1 MFDRAST
8 GAAAALTAVMLLIS
22 SWLQA
27 AQADG
32 LPTEERVPGGLA
44 VLDVGAASQPMP
56 VVRYDGKPVLVLEQA
71 QRWLALVGLPLAATV
86 GSQQLL
92 INEQTLEFS
101 IGDKAYATQ
110 PLTVAPKFVNPDPND
125 AARIEREQ
133 ALMQAAFA
141 RFSTPL
147 PRTLLMRQPTPG
159 PLSSSFGLRRVF
171 NGESRNPHSGLDIAA
186 NTGTP
191 IIAPLAGKVVL
202 TGDFYYNGN
211 TVIIDHGGGL
221 LTLFCHL
228 DRIDAKAEQQVQ
240 TGDALGT
247 VGATGR
253 VTGAHL
259 HFSVSL
265 NGARINP
272 VLFLNAQEPVG
283 QAPRSLK

>member
-1 MFDRAST
+1 MRKWLLNSLLAISAFSAGITRAEL
-8 GAAAALTAVMLLIS
+8 ALP
-22 SWLQA
+22 Q
-27 AQADG
+27 
-32 LPTEERVPGGLA
+32 EERVPGGLA
-44 VLDVGAASQPMP
+44 VLDVGPARQPAP
-56 VVRYDGKPVLVLEQA
+56 AVRYQGKPVLLVA
-71 QRWLALVGLPLAATV
+71 VADRWQALVGLPLHAEV
-86 GSQQLL
+86 GEQQLEVNGNKL
-92 INEQTLEFS
+92 GFS
-101 IGDKAYATQ
+101 IADKAYATQ
-110 PLTVAPKFVNPDPND
+110 PLKVAPKFVNPDPQD
-125 AARIEREQ
+125 AERIAREQ

-147 PRTLLMRQPTPG
+147 PQQLLMRQPTPG

-171 NGESRNPHSGLDIAA
+171 NGEARNPHSGLDIAA
-186 NTGTP
+186 PTGTP
-191 IIAPLAGKVVL
+191 VIAPLAGTVVV

-228 DRIDAKAEQQVQ
+228 DRIDAKPDQIIN
-240 TGDALGT
+240 TGDQLGT

-272 VLFLNAQEPVG
+272 ALFLPPA
-283 QAPRSLK
+283 AAR

>member
-1 MFDRAST
+1 MRKWLLNSLLAISAVSAGVTRAEL
-8 GAAAALTAVMLLIS
+8 ALP
-22 SWLQA
+22 Q
-27 AQADG
+27 
-32 LPTEERVPGGLA
+32 EERVPGGLA
-44 VLDVGAASQPMP
+44 VLDVGPARLPAPA
-56 VVRYDGKPVLVLEQA
+56 VRYQGKPVLLVA
-71 QRWLALVGLPLAATV
+71 VADRWQALVGLPLHAEV
-86 GSQQLL
+86 GEQQLEVNGNKL
-92 INEQTLEFS
+92 GFS
-101 IGDKAYATQ
+101 IADKAYATQ
-110 PLTVAPKFVNPDPND
+110 PLKVAPKFVNPDPQD
-125 AARIEREQ
+125 AERIAREQ

-147 PRTLLMRQPTPG
+147 PQQLLMRQPTPG

-171 NGESRNPHSGLDIAA
+171 NGEARNPHSGLDIAA
-186 NTGTP
+186 PTGTP
-191 IIAPLAGKVVL
+191 VIAPLAGTVVV

-228 DRIDAKAEQQVQ
+228 DRIDAKPAQIIN
-240 TGDALGT
+240 TGDQLGT

-272 VLFLNAQEPVG
+272 ALFLPPA
-283 QAPRSLK
+283 AAR

>member
-1 MFDRAST
+1 M
-8 GAAAALTAVMLLIS
+8 
-22 SWLQA
+22 
-27 AQADG
+27 
-32 LPTEERVPGGLA
+32 
-44 VLDVGAASQPMP
+44 LDVGPARQPAP
-56 VVRYDGKPVLVLEQA
+56 AVRYQGKPVLLVA
-71 QRWLALVGLPLAATV
+71 VADRWQALVGLPLHAEV
-86 GSQQLL
+86 GEQQLEVNGNKL
-92 INEQTLEFS
+92 GFS
-101 IGDKAYATQ
+101 IADKAYATQ
-110 PLTVAPKFVNPDPND
+110 PLKVAPKFVNPDPQD
-125 AARIEREQ
+125 AERIAREQ

-147 PRTLLMRQPTPG
+147 PQQLLMRQPTPG

-171 NGESRNPHSGLDIAA
+171 NGEARNPHSGLDIAA
-186 NTGTP
+186 PTGTP
-191 IIAPLAGKVVL
+191 VIAPLAGTVVV

-228 DRIDAKAEQQVQ
+228 DRIDAKPDQIIN
-240 TGDALGT
+240 TGDQLGT

-272 VLFLNAQEPVG
+272 ALFLPPA
-283 QAPRSLK
+283 AAR

>member
-1 MFDRAST
+1 MWKLLLVTCLFISAAN
-8 GAAAALTAVMLLIS
+8 AAADSV
-22 SWLQA
+22 
-27 AQADG
+27 
-32 LPTEERVPGGLA
+32 LPQEERVPGGVAL
-44 VLDVGAASQPMP
+44 LDVGPANQPAP
-56 VVRYDGKPVLVLEQA
+56 EVHYQGQPVLLVA
-71 QRWLALVGLPLAATV
+71 VADRWRAVVGLPLHASV
-86 GSQQLL
+86 GEQQLSVNGTPL
-92 INEQTLEFS
+92 GFS
-101 IGDKAYATQ
+101 IADKAYATQ
-110 PLTVAPKFVNPDPND
+110 PLKVAPKFVNPDPKE
-125 AARIEREQ
+125 AERIAREQ

-147 PRTLLMRQPTPG
+147 PPQLLMRQPTPG

-171 NGESRNPHSGLDIAA
+171 NGEARNPHSGLDIAA
-186 NTGTP
+186 PTGTP
-191 IIAPLAGKVVL
+191 VVAPLAGTVVV

-228 DRIDAKAEQQVQ
+228 DRIDAKPDQRIEAGEP
-240 TGDALGT
+240 LGT

-272 VLFLNAQEPVG
+272 ALFLLPATKP
-283 QAPRSLK
+283 

>member
-1 MFDRAST
+1 MRNW
-8 GAAAALTAVMLLIS
+8 LLIS
-22 SWLQA
+22 LMAICTVSAGVTRAELA
-27 AQADG
+27 
-32 LPTEERVPGGLA
+32 LPQEERVPGGLA
-44 VLDVGAASQPMP
+44 VLDVGPARLPAPA
-56 VVRYDGKPVLVLEQA
+56 VRYQGKPVLLVA
-71 QRWLALVGLPLAATV
+71 VADRWQALVGLPLHAEV
-86 GSQQLL
+86 GEQQLEVNGNKL
-92 INEQTLEFS
+92 GFS
-101 IGDKAYATQ
+101 IAGKAYATQ
-110 PLTVAPKFVNPDPND
+110 PLKVAPKFVNPAPQD
-125 AARIEREQ
+125 AERIAREQ

-147 PRTLLMRQPTPG
+147 PQQLLMRQPTPG

-171 NGESRNPHSGLDIAA
+171 NGEARNPHSGLDIAA
-186 NTGTP
+186 PTGTP
-191 IIAPLAGKVVL
+191 VIAPLAGTVVV

-228 DRIDAKAEQQVQ
+228 DRIDAKPAQIIN
-240 TGDALGT
+240 TGDQLGT

-272 VLFLNAQEPVG
+272 ALFLPPA
-283 QAPRSLK
+283 AAR